1 MKKLTA
7 LFLSVLLVLGLAACG
22 SKTTGSD
29 SSAADSELQITDST
43 TGGSES
49 QTNASAETT
58 GTSGTTTTKGNT
70 STTDSD
76 TKAPT
81 TAAPSTDSDTS
92 STEKPTAGKK
102 TLVVY
107 YSASGNTER
116 IAKSI
121 ANAAKADTFE
131 IVLQKVY
138 TSDDLN
144 WTDKNSRV
152 SREHDNEDLRDVPLK
167 TTSVANW
174 ADYDTVLIGYPIWW
188 GIAAWPVDNFVKA
201 NDFTGK
207 TVIPFCTSS
216 SSGLGQSGKLLA
228 GMAKGGNWQD
238 GQRFSSGAS
247 DSTVKDWVNGLNLNK

>member
-7 LFLSVLLVLGLAACG
+7 LFLSILLILGLTACG

-43 TGGSES
+43 TDGSES
-49 QTNASAETT
+49 QTNASAETA
-58 GTSGTTTTKGNT
+58 GTSGTTKGNT
-70 STTDSD
+70 STTDSG

-81 TAAPSTDSDTS
+81 TAAPSADTPSDTS
-92 STEKPTAGKK
+92 STTKPTAGKK

-121 ANAAKADTFE
+121 ANVANANTFE
-131 IVLQKVY
+131 IIPQKVY

-144 WTDKNSRV
+144 WTNRNSRV
-152 SREHDNEDLRDVPLK
+152 SREHDDESLRDVPLT

-216 SSGLGQSGKLLA
+216 SSGIGQSGKLLA
-228 GMAKGGNWQD
+228 DMAKGGNWQD